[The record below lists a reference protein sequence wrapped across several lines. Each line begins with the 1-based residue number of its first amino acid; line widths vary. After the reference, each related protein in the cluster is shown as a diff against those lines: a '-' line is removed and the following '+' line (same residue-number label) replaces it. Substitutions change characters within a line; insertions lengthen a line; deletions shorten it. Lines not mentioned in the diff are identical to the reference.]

1 MSKTLYDVIIVGSG
15 PSGVHTAYPLL
26 EAGLKVAIIDGGL
39 VGKFDKVSNKTNQ
52 ILKIQ
57 SNIKINQSLAKGGL
71 SEVWPG
77 ICDYFTPEELTKTGL
92 PPEEITKE
100 YEEISKIINLN
111 VKPTLDMHSLS
122 ILKASNEVYTLP
134 ITYPYRTSSIVDDFK
149 KFKNFTHISG
159 EQVIKV
165 AEKKSKVEIQTLS
178 TESST
183 NTTFTAKELIM
194 AAGSIN
200 TTRILL
206 RSFGL
211 YNKKT
216 PFLTKCN
223 YMFICI
229 NPKTLLKKRI
239 AEQTKPGQVAISD
252 KDFFVQFYRC
262 NLSALEKALPYIPL
276 PKKIASLIFRI
287 LSPYLVIADVRF
299 ETKEN
304 KKSFLKLKRISY
316 DNDILEIVFSQTK
329 KELELHKLKL
339 KEVQRTLFKLGLFP
353 VKMLKGEVTS
363 HYANG
368 VPIRNIPE
376 ILSCDSNGRLHQA
389 KRIYI
394 ADSSTWYILP
404 AKPPTLTIMANA
416 SRIGKHVLKRF
427 RNYYD

>member
-15 PSGVHTAYPLL
+15 PSGVHTAYPVI
-26 EAGLKVAIIDGGL
+26 ETGLRVAIIDCGL
-39 VGKFDKVSNKTNQ
+39 VGKFDSVSEKTNQ

-77 ICDYFTPEELTKTGL
+77 ICDYFTEEELTRTGL
-92 PPEEITKE
+92 PSDEIAKE
-100 YEEISKIINLN
+100 YIEISERIHLKT
-111 VKPTLDMHSLS
+111 KPALDILGFS
-122 ILKASNEVYTLP
+122 ILKASSNVYKLP
-134 ITYPYRTSSIVDDFK
+134 VAYPYRTSSIVEEFK
-149 KFKNFTHISG
+149 KYKNFTYISG
-159 EQVIKV
+159 KQVTRV
-165 AEKKSKVEIQTLS
+165 EDKKSKVEIQTLS
-178 TESST
+178 IKNNSKST
-183 NTTFTAKELIM
+183 FEAKVIIL

-211 YNKKT
+211 YNKKA

-223 YMFICI
+223 YMFICL
-229 NPKTLLKKRI
+229 NPKSLLKKRI
-239 AEQTKPGQVAISD
+239 TKQTKPSQVAISN

-276 PKKIASLIFRI
+276 PKKIASLIFEI

-316 DNDILEIVFSQTK
+316 DNDVLEIIFSQTK

-339 KEVQRTLFKLGLFP
+339 KEIQRTLFKLGLFP
-353 VKMLKGEVTS
+353 VKMLKGDVTS

-394 ADSSTWYILP
+394 ADASTWCTLP

-416 SRIGKHVLKRF
+416 SRIGKHLQKILKK
-427 RNYYD
+427 